1 MKAPRWTRA
10 QLKLYNEKHGT
21 VPIPRRKKPVAG
33 RTAPRRG
40 KNKTEADF
48 EAWFK
53 FQHPSLTILYEA
65 IKLRID
71 ETCSYCPDFFCPETL
86 TFYEVKGTATASYAE
101 DGIIKFK
108 ACRALY
114 PCFKWQ
120 MWQKRKGN
128 WRQIRKLPGEP
139 QEYC

>member
-1 MKAPRWTRA
+1 M
-10 QLKLYNEKHGT
+10 
-21 VPIPRRKKPVAG
+21 AG

-71 ETCSYCPDFFCPETL
+71 ETCSYCPDYWCPEL
-86 TFYEVKGTATASYAE
+86 MTFYEIKRSKQSGGWQPE

-108 ACRALY
+108 ACRAIHTWAKFRMY
-114 PCFKWQ
+114 EKHYGEF
-120 MWQKRKGN
+120 RE
-128 WRQIRKLPGEP
+128 IRRLPGEGEE
-139 QEYC
+139 QC